1 MAGHAQIAQR
11 LQARMLGHGQI
22 EQQNVGFQLPRQL
35 HRFGAVRGFAQN
47 LQIGLG
53 FQQPPQTIAE
63 NRMVIGNH
71 KANCLRLSKI
81 HEALPR
87 CAAP

>member
-1 MAGHAQIAQR
+1 MFRHR
-11 LQARMLGHGQI
+11 QI
-22 EQQNVGFQLPRQL
+22 EQQNVGLQLLRQL

-47 LQIGLG
+47 LQVGFG
-53 FQQPPQTIAE
+53 FQQPPQAVAE

-71 KANCLRLSKI
+71 KTNRLRFSKI

-87 CAAP
+87 SEAR